1 MNESIKKP
9 SWFLHLTEIFR
20 AIIETIRGYFFTKR
34 RQYVNIGHGVPVMV
48 VPGLLSSDRA
58 TTILRKFLH
67 KSGFKVQGWEMGTN
81 LGRMQ
86 SLEVLR
92 QKVEQLSDTTG
103 QKVILIGWSMGGIF
117 SREIAKQIPDKVKYL
132 ITVGSPFA
140 NLQAPNHAKWIFNLL
155 NKESEI
161 DQVFARQIP
170 VSAKVPTLCLYSK
183 QDGIVP
189 WQACME
195 NCEDE
200 LHASREIRS
209 SHFGMGAN
217 PQVLREIEDYLNE
230 SLKKESKGAD
240 VPKV

>member
-9 SWFLHLTEIFR
+9 SWFLHLTEVLR
-20 AIIETIRGYFFTKR
+20 ATIETIRGYFFIKR
-34 RQYVNIGHGVPVMV
+34 KRYENIGYGVPVMV

-67 KSGFKVQGWEMGTN
+67 KSGFKVQGWEMGMN

-92 QKVEQLSDTTG
+92 QKVEQLSDNSG

-117 SREIAKQIPDKVKYL
+117 SREIAKQLPDKVKYL
-132 ITVGSPFA
+132 ITIGSPFA
-140 NLQAPNHAKWIFNLL
+140 NIQAPNHAKWVFALL

-161 DQVFARQIP
+161 DEAFTQQIP
-170 VSAKVPTLCLYSK
+170 EPAHVPTLCLYSK
-183 QDGIVP
+183 KDGIVP

-195 NCEDE
+195 NCEDA
-200 LHASREIRS
+200 LHVNREIQS

-217 PQVLREIEDYLNE
+217 PQVLRGIEDYLNE
-230 SLKKESKGAD
+230 SLKKESENVD
-240 VPKV
+240 VPKM

>member
-9 SWFLHLTEIFR
+9 SWLLHLTEVFR
-20 AIIETIRGYFFTKR
+20 ATIETIRGYFFIKR
-34 RQYVNIGHGVPVMV
+34 RQYVDIGHGVPVMV
-48 VPGLLSSDRA
+48 VPGLLSSDCA

-117 SREIAKQIPDKVKYL
+117 SREIAKQLPEKVKCL

-161 DQVFARQIP
+161 DQVFAEQVP
-170 VSAKVPTLCLYSK
+170 VPAQVPTLCLYSK

-195 NCEDE
+195 NCEDV
-200 LHASREIRS
+200 LHANREIQS

-217 PQVLREIEDYLNE
+217 PQVLREIEAYLNE
-230 SLKKESKGAD
+230 FLKKESKNVD
-240 VPKV
+240 VSNV